1 MPGTCFKPNLPMA
14 FRAFFSFRLWTATA
28 EPAGMVASPSPAA
41 SGSESDELDASS
53 AVVFLVGSSS
63 GSSSILGFAMMVEW
77 QCEGQEARPEPKCGL
92 AEAAHDVKCRE
103 LLTVLRKQ
111 NMRLFRP
118 SLLCSTWID
127 SWEPYRYTP
136 GVGCCANGFCVP
148 YLSKVLAM
156 CIEAVYLKLGMIHI
170 T

>member
-77 QCEGQEARPEPKCGL
+77 QCEGQEARPAPKCGL
-92 AEAAHDVKCRE
+92 AEAAHDVKMQGAVDGAAQAE
-103 LLTVLRKQ
+103 LWTFSSQ
-111 NMRLFRP
+111 
-118 SLLCSTWID
+118 SLVQHLD
-127 SWEPYRYTP
+127 
-136 GVGCCANGFCVP
+136 
-148 YLSKVLAM
+148 
-156 CIEAVYLKLGMIHI
+156 
-170 T
+170 

>member
-77 QCEGQEARPEPKCGL
+77 QCEGHEAK
-92 AEAAHDVKCRE
+92 
-103 LLTVLRKQ
+103 T
-111 NMRLFRP
+111 
-118 SLLCSTWID
+118 
-127 SWEPYRYTP
+127 
-136 GVGCCANGFCVP
+136 CANAWVSWCGTRCQNAGSCCRYCASRICDFFVP
-148 YLSKVLAM
+148 ASCA
-156 CIEAVYLKLGMIHI
+156 ALGSTAGSLTDIPLVSDVARMDFVCL
-170 T
+170 TCRRCLRCASRQST